1 MINLRLGKA
10 LAVAVI
16 ILFLGLAIQPSVAV
30 QPETEIDIEPK
41 DYLFQTIIDIAN
53 NPELK
58 ELLEQH
64 KCDLFK
70 LNVDRSVYCK
80 LFLRYPRLFG
90 SLLFSKSSLTYEY
103 LDRTYSNGI
112 EITKIIGEDKA
123 LELIESIKVSD
134 TEIFNE
140 FNNIIANDEELS
152 GRIAPLRE
160 LNKELKPDSPLQDWP
175 LICYILG
182 SIILSVVFLYELSET
197 TSIIGIIVWLITIPF
212 MPFIAMFGLVI
223 YSIGVT
229 EGCWD
234 WPE

>member
-123 LELIESIKVSD
+123 LELIESIEVTD
-134 TEIFNE
+134 TEVLDE
-140 FNNIIANDEELS
+140 FNSIISKDEELS
-152 GRIAPLRE
+152 IRFE
-160 LNKELKPDSPLQDWP
+160 TLKQMNNESNS
-175 LICYILG
+175 ILG
-182 SIILSVVFLYELSET
+182 YPYPIICTILTFLAMPSE
-197 TSIIGIIVWLITIPF
+197 ILFDLINIF
-212 MPFIAMFGLVI
+212 QDFYFISYFIAFIWAILIPYWIVILYLAFGF
-223 YSIGVT
+223 
-229 EGCWD
+229 GCFF
-234 WPE
+234 